1 MPHLG
6 TVVVFKMTKLFKKLK
21 KIMKP
26 EEIKDNEEK
35 EMNTNAAN
43 EAANEAA
50 GADCQKQDGKTSAAD
65 DMAEKAEAADSK
77 ASEGEAAKESK
88 DPLDIAL
95 GEIEELKTKMLYMQA
110 EFDNY
115 RKRVMKEKADLIL
128 GGGEKTITAILPV
141 IDDMERAMADNSDDP
156 AAIKEGMKLIYQK
169 FIKTLE
175 GLGVKK
181 IDTDDA
187 DFNVDYHEAIAQ
199 VPGMGDDKSGKVIDC
214 VQTGYTLNDK
224 VIRFAKVA
232 VGV

>member
-1 MPHLG
+1 
-6 TVVVFKMTKLFKKLK
+6 
-21 KIMKP
+21 MKP
-26 EEIKDNEEK
+26 EEIKDKEEK
-35 EMNTNAAN
+35 EMNEKNPVEGAAD
-43 EAANEAA
+43 
-50 GADCQKQDGKTSAAD
+50 DCQKQAEGASNAD
-65 DMAEKAEAADSK
+65 DMAEDTAFADKESAEEK
-77 ASEGEAAKESK
+77 AAKESK

-141 IDDMERAMADNSDDP
+141 IDDMERAMADNSEDP

-187 DFNVDYHEAIAQ
+187 DFNVDFHEAIAQ
-199 VPGMGDDKSGKVIDC
+199 VPGMGEEKSGKVIDC